1 LPTVFLCDF
10 LFKLKLE
17 KQTKEKLLTLFGST
31 SYDFLGFTLNLK
43 KGTITDQLGST
54 NFSEGHV
61 QILATLLS
69 HYAQANPT
77 QTEGKLVK
85 FKDLPGGYSYEQA
98 FIQRAIQPIADYFGK
113 KPKKLIEA
121 AKKLGGKDLDFAD
134 VSFEI
139 SALKGIPLRY
149 ILWGSEE
156 FESSANILFDQTASN
171 YLPTEDLAVLG
182 ELTTGRLIQTAIACS
197 E

>member
-1 LPTVFLCDF
+1 
-10 LFKLKLE
+10 LFKLNLE
-17 KQTKEKLLTLFGST
+17 KQTKEKLIAIFGNAST
-31 SYDFLGFTLNLK
+31 DFLGFTLNLK
-43 KGTITDQLGST
+43 KDTIIDQLGST
-54 NFSEGHV
+54 NFSEQHI

-69 HYAQANPT
+69 HYAQGKPAQP
-77 QTEGKLVK
+77 EGKLVK

-113 KPKKLIEA
+113 KPKKLIA
-121 AKKLGGKDLDFAD
+121 TAKKLGGKDLDFAD

-139 SALKGIPLRY
+139 CVLKGIPLRY

-156 FESSANILFDQTASN
+156 FEASANILFDQTASN

-182 ELTTGRLIQTAIACS
+182 ELTTGRLIQAAIACS
-197 E
+197 V